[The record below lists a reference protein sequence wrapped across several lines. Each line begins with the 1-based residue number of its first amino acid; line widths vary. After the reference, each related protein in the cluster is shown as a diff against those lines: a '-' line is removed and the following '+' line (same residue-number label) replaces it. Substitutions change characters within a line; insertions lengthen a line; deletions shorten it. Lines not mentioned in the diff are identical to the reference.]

1 LTPDEL
7 RQELATGHIRPA
19 YLLLGEE
26 ALLRDDALAALRAA
40 VLSEGARDFNW
51 DLLPAEA
58 TPPAR
63 LRDALAMLPVMA
75 PRRLLHLAG
84 LEERRASARELCELL
99 AERVPALAAEG
110 GLVLVVSAPRGDRR
124 QRWVKAFAEPCA
136 LVACE
141 PPANRRELVAFVR
154 SEAGRQG
161 VALERGAAEALAER
175 VGPQLL
181 MLRQEIAKAS
191 LLAGPDAAVTRAH
204 VAQATSDVAEEPIW
218 ELADAI
224 GEGRAAAALRVL
236 ARLLGSGAEPPALLG
251 SLASHF
257 RKLLRV
263 RSGQQPLGPPFVV
276 KKLQGQAERY
286 TPARLRRCL
295 DAIHEVDQ
303 VLKGRGGAPA
313 DLALERLVMGLS
325 A

>member
-1 LTPDEL
+1 VTPEEL
-7 RQELATGHIRPA
+7 RGELATGRVRPA

-26 ALLRDDALAALRAA
+26 ALLRDDALAALREA
-40 VLSEGARDFNW
+40 LLRETARDFNW
-51 DLLPAEA
+51 DLLPAET
-58 TPPAR
+58 TPAAR

-75 PRRLLHLAG
+75 PHRLLCLAG

-99 AERVPALAAEG
+99 AERVPALEAQG
-110 GLVLVVSAPRGDRR
+110 GVVLVVTAPRADRR

-136 LVACE
+136 LVPCDA
-141 PPANRRELVAFVR
+141 PANRRELVAFAR
-154 SEAGRQG
+154 SEAERQG
-161 VALERGAAEALAER
+161 VAFERGALEALAER

-181 MLRQEIAKAS
+181 MLRQEIAKVS
-191 LLAGPDAAVTRAH
+191 LLAGPGASVSRAH

-218 ELADAI
+218 ELTDAI
-224 GEGRAAAALRVL
+224 GEGRVAAALRVL
-236 ARLLGSGAEPPALLG
+236 ARLLGAGAEPPALLG

-276 KKLQGQAERY
+276 KKLQSQAGRY

-295 DAIHEVDQ
+295 DAIHETDQ
-303 VLKGRGGAPA
+303 VLKGQGGQPPA
-313 DLALERLVMGLS
+313 LALERLVMGL
-325 A
+325 AA

>member
-1 LTPDEL
+1 MTPEEL
-7 RQELATGHIRPA
+7 RRELAAGRLRPA

-26 ALLRDDALAALRAA
+26 VLLRDDALAALRAT

-51 DLLPAEA
+51 DLLPAE
-58 TPPAR
+58 TTSPAR

-75 PRRLLHLAG
+75 PRRLLCLAG

-99 AERVPALAAEG
+99 AERVPALEAEDG
-110 GLVLVVSAPRGDRR
+110 VVLVVTAPRADRR

-136 LVACE
+136 LIPCE

-154 SEAGRQG
+154 TEAGRQD
-161 VALERGAAEALAER
+161 VALESGVAEALAER
-175 VGPQLL
+175 VGPQHL
-181 MLRQEIAKAS
+181 MLRQEIAKVS
-191 LLAGPDAAVTRAH
+191 LLAGPGSAVTRAH

-218 ELADAI
+218 ELTDAI

-276 KKLQGQAERY
+276 RKLQSQAGRY

-303 VLKGRGGAPA
+303 VLKGRGGQPPV
-313 DLALERLVMGLS
+313 LALERLVMGL
-325 A
+325 AA